1 MIISITQAIMQT
13 PVTWF
18 IVCLL
23 LLVTQSVSGY
33 TIDEHSAEDYGADQ
47 KDSKLRDIKPESVL
61 MGIAKTLIG
70 GKTGA
75 ASGQVYIEQYNFFFF
90 ALLLYN
96 TYYYTYT
103 EKRD

>member
-18 IVCLL
+18 VCLL
-23 LLVTQSVSGY
+23 LLVTVSGY
-33 TIDEHSAEDYGADQ
+33 TIDEHNAEDYGADQ
-47 KDSKLRDIKPESVL
+47 KESKLRDIKPESVL

-75 ASGQVYIEQYNFFFF
+75 ASGQVYIEQYDFFFDFF
-90 ALLLYN
+90 AGVHYN
-96 TYYYTYT
+96 I
-103 EKRD
+103 